1 MINEMKI
8 MQLIAQGGDARS
20 YAMKGIAL
28 ARKNHLVEA
37 KASINAGK
45 ESVTQAHHIQ
55 TELIQKEAGGEKQ
68 EITLLM
74 IHAQDHLMNAM
85 TIIDLAEEFIY
96 LYEERSVNK

>member
-1 MINEMKI
+1 MENEMKI

-28 ARKNHLVEA
+28 ARKSKIAEA
-37 KASINAGK
+37 KEAIKTGRA
-45 ESVTQAHHIQ
+45 SVTKAHHIQ
-55 TELIQKEAGGEKQ
+55 TELIQKEASGEKQ

-85 TIIDLAEEFIY
+85 TVLDLAEEFIY
-96 LYEERSVNK
+96 VYEREEDEK

>member
-1 MINEMKI
+1 MNNEMKI

-28 ARKNHLVEA
+28 ARKSKITEA
-37 KASINAGK
+37 KVAIKTGRDA
-45 ESVTQAHHIQ
+45 VTKAHHIQ
-55 TELIQKEAGGEKQ
+55 TELIQKEASGEKQ

-85 TIIDLAEEFIY
+85 TVLDLAEEFIY
-96 LYEERSVNK
+96 VYEREEAK